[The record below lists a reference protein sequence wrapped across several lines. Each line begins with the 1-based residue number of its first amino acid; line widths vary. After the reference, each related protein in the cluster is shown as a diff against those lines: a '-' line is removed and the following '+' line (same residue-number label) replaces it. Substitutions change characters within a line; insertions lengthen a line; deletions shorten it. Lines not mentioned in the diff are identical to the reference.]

1 MLLREVYPSPLASL
15 LKEKLKGDLRKV
27 KAEQQD

>member
-1 MLLREVYPSPLASL
+1 MLLREVYPSLLASL

>member
-1 MLLREVYPSPLASL
+1 MLLREVYHSLLASL